1 MTTACSSAAASFSI
15 TYAYGGSPFSGSLTL
30 YDFNSNLG
38 IASNSSSLDITLL
51 EGGCNNFS
59 NIPTT
64 LPSVGRIINFACNDF
79 VFSGIVN
86 NVTYTVSENGFL
98 YKVKLLD
105 ANKIIE
111 NVTVLIKDYYCPLA
125 APNFI
130 NAAYLLEGAA
140 AICPPGEDT
149 QNWPRNG
156 NCAVFGTSGSD
167 GFSSNNGISLFKLCS
182 VLNGQ
187 TIYTTVGE
195 GISID
200 LSQLLPKLSTLT
212 YATVNASDMSL
223 MSIIQTACDYAACD
237 FFIALNSTVA
247 TVYLIDRSTEP
258 TLGIIGSIIAD
269 AEYSGTLIRSE
280 NGFQELYADSNKVIL
295 GDKVSYLAERE
306 YLNPPDMMLGYDT
319 NGQVVRAS
327 GPNFRVKINT
337 QQLRQVI
344 TNNQGVPFPH
354 EMFEISEE
362 EIIIAGSYNM
372 WMAWGLQ
379 PANANSLSRALLDF
393 LEIAN
398 QQMLKQA
405 LDMWTALTIANN
417 MQEWKQQLLAL
428 SNLVGQA
435 AFSEASIKYQT
446 AFDWFKSFID
456 EYYGKKWLV
465 PLNGVCA
472 YPRSNVKII
481 RGDTGEFALSDSPAD
496 SGFPSFTQSQQIRG
510 LKTWVETFLFET
522 SDNRISGFVDSNVDQ
537 VIQRTINTQ
546 PQDFKFNTAGI
557 NPSSCLVKNKTLY
570 LKMSVGDGE
579 FHINPRTNNGELLI
593 HLDSTI
599 PMIVNINNG
608 NLLNNGMTALA
619 GLFKRNIFDEMTKDG
634 KGFSDNSTINLL
646 RINPVAGVFQGIVIP
661 LRSNIYV
668 YGPWTATKGPIGSTK
683 VDIVS
688 DLNPWNFGG
697 FGNMNMVGQSLAQMG
712 LRGSNIEETG
722 SFTLAEPPG
731 YSIQYF
737 LNAGIL
743 LDSINVTY
751 GANGVTTD
759 YSFKTAVS
767 KFGQYGQALADRV
780 KQITQIRSK
789 VVEQI
794 KNERR
799 KTLTLAA
806 NLNSNIAKSKLKFV
820 VNPNNNNA
828 QAPINAPS
836 PGFVL
841 VGGYLDANLGE
852 GSIYDSPQSPE
863 TYNPNRQEICSY
875 SPSSVSEATN
885 GFSGYTKKVYETCL
899 SHKYFIEA
907 SYHEEK
913 YKATAVMSLD
923 AIISPVS
930 TEGRK
935 HNGTNKLPRYC
946 QSWNKITCLSKSRPS
961 MPPLILSSNSS
972 QSNCLSINQKY
983 LNPILSTVIL
993 NDWDDRKS
1001 NTTEAKN
1008 IFYLSFGDSIKDIT
1022 FSDVRQTKTDFGFF
1036 ALRGPLV
1043 LQSWGYDTQN
1053 KPIPN
1058 ITDNVSSA
1066 EDGIFNDKTKNAF
1079 MSNWLDNPASWPV
1092 GPIDLRFDRDRGVW
1106 VSPPQER
1113 IVVAKLTEDL
1123 SAMGSANAVL
1133 INPSS
1138 GGATFY
1144 DDYKI
1149 IGPKGEDIGSNLNSA
1164 KIIVYDFLNQELY
1177 IDTIVYA
1184 YYNDNKYI
1192 IINYDDQ
1199 PKSKYFKL
1207 KSSLE
1212 NCCNTTGDEV
1222 RMSSTPTCAFTSGSP
1237 ENSTP
1242 AIDASFYE
1250 PCNGLKNQSLYDIGF
1265 AVRLYNASMRKDF
1278 NTPIPANTIVEAVR
1292 ERKYPSQDST
1302 TTPPFFWKITDII
1315 SCSGAKSGTKCDP
1328 YIEDNNS
1335 SDPWY
1340 IDGVD
1345 LKQIPNYDR
1354 QTKQGLIHEF
1364 GCLSWINL
1372 TECTTT
1378 PPPTTT
1384 PPTTTTP
1391 TPTTTPPP

>member
-140 AICPPGEDT
+140 AICPPGGDT

-195 GISID
+195 AITLD
-200 LSQLLPKLSTLT
+200 LSQLLAKLSNLT

-223 MSIIQTACDYAACD
+223 MSIIQTACDYGACD
-237 FFIALNSTVA
+237 FFIALNNTVA
-247 TVYLIDRSTEP
+247 TVYLIDRSTQP

-269 AEYSGTLIRSE
+269 AESSGTLIRSE
-280 NGFQELYADSNKVIL
+280 NGFQELYADSNKVVI

-319 NGQVVRAS
+319 NGQVIRAS
-327 GPNFRVKINT
+327 GPNFRVRINT
-337 QQLRQVI
+337 QQLQQVL
-344 TNNQGVPFPH
+344 GFPH

-379 PANANSLSRALLDF
+379 PANANSLSRKLLDF
-393 LEIAN
+393 LNIAN
-398 QQMLKQA
+398 QQMLNQA
-405 LDMWTALTIANN
+405 IIIWTALTGANN
-417 MQEWKQQLLAL
+417 TQDWKEKLTELA
-428 SNLVGQA
+428 NLVGQA
-435 AFSEASIKYQT
+435 AFSEANIKYQT

-496 SGFPSFTQSQQIRG
+496 SGFPSITQSQQIRG

-522 SDNRISGFVDSNVDQ
+522 SDNRISGFVDSNIDQ
-537 VIQRTINTQ
+537 VTQRTINTQ
-546 PQDFKFNTAGI
+546 PQNFKFNTASI

-619 GLFKRNIFDEMTKDG
+619 GLFKPAIFDEMTKDG

-683 VDIVS
+683 VDIIS

-697 FGNMNMVGQSLAQMG
+697 WGNMDMVGQSLAQIG

-794 KNERR
+794 KSERR

-806 NLNSNIAKSKLKFV
+806 NLNSNIAKGKLKFV
-820 VNPNNNNA
+820 VNPNNNA

-841 VGGYLDANLGE
+841 VGGYLDADLGE

-863 TYNPNRQEICSY
+863 EYDPSRQEICNY
-875 SPSSVSEATN
+875 SPSSLNEATN
-885 GFSGYTKKVYETCL
+885 GFSSYTKKTYETCL

-907 SYHEEK
+907 SYHQEK

-983 LNPILSTVIL
+983 LNPILSTAIL

-1066 EDGIFNDKTKNAF
+1066 EDGIFNNKTKNAF

-1113 IVVAKLTEDL
+1113 IVVAKLLEDL

-1133 INPSS
+1133 INPES
-1138 GGATFY
+1138 GDATFY

-1149 IGPKGEDIGSNLNSA
+1149 IGPKGEDIGSNLKSA
-1164 KIIVYDFLNQELY
+1164 KITVYDFLNEELY

-1192 IINYDDQ
+1192 ILDHDNNQ
-1199 PKSKYFKL
+1199 PKNKYFKL
-1207 KSSLE
+1207 DYPLNPCGSANATEVRLSNISECPAFFTPCKAKSSTLYDIAGVVDLH
-1212 NCCNTTGDEV
+1212 NMFLNKSRG
-1222 RMSSTPTCAFTSGSP
+1222 
-1237 ENSTP
+1237 TP
-1242 AIDASFYE
+1242 AIPGEY
-1250 PCNGLKNQSLYDIGF
+1250 
-1265 AVRLYNASMRKDF
+1265 
-1278 NTPIPANTIVEAVR
+1278 VEAIFD
-1292 ERKYPSQDST
+1292 KYYPGGDGSKGIN
-1302 TTPPFFWKITDII
+1302 FWKIIRFMDCYCDSSSSSSSSSSSTSSSSNSSSSSEGYTLTVLTDVRLESTGLVFDTADIELMEEPPFDQI
-1315 SCSGAKSGTKCDP
+1315 TIPITACSG
-1328 YIEDNNS
+1328 
-1335 SDPWY
+1335 
-1340 IDGVD
+1340 
-1345 LKQIPNYDR
+1345 
-1354 QTKQGLIHEF
+1354 
-1364 GCLSWINL
+1364 
-1372 TECTTT
+1372 
-1378 PPPTTT
+1378 
-1384 PPTTTTP
+1384 
-1391 TPTTTPPP
+1391 